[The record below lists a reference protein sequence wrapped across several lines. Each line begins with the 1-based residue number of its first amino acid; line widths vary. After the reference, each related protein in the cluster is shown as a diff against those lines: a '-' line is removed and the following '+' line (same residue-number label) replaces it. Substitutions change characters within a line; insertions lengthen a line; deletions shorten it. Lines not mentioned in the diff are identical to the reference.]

1 MFYIVL
7 IILTIIIIFYGGKNS
22 INLVEYDSNFFEN
35 FKNIVIFE
43 KKLQNYDSKFE
54 DITNNDSDYI
64 TINEINNTSNI
75 ILPNYVNNFFIKIK
89 SYSYFDIKKVVDIT
103 MKNNFIMIIFNHNND
118 NNIELIVNR

>member
-75 ILPNYVNNFFIKIK
+75 ILPNYVNNFFIF
-89 SYSYFDIKKVVDIT
+89 SV
-103 MKNNFIMIIFNHNND
+103 IFTS
-118 NNIELIVNR
+118 LF